1 MAELSDIQ
9 NQTIQDEIE
18 EYLERADEIERFTEL
33 FARVKPAMQ
42 DIAAAIIEGDDD
54 EVDALTAKA
63 LENGIDAIEIMDDG
77 LIAGM
82 GIVGIKFRENFV
94 FVPEVLSCARAMRA
108 GMAHIEPILSASGIE
123 SQGKVIMGTVKGDLH
138 DIGKNLVVLLLES
151 SGFEVI
157 NIGEN
162 VDPQQFVEKARKLN
176 ADVVG
181 MSSLLTTGDP
191 HIKSTIE
198 AFKDSDLAGKVK
210 LLCGGAAV
218 TKKFAVDECGA
229 DAYATDAVDAVR
241 VVKQL
246 LAIAA

>member
-1 MAELSDIQ
+1 MVDLQAIKDAV
-9 NQTIQDEIE
+9 NKGK
-18 EYLERADEIERFTEL
+18 R
-33 FARVKPAMQ
+33 K
-42 DIAAAIIEGDDD
+42 DIAGLVQAALDAGTDPQVIINDYMVEAMK
-54 EVDALTAKA
+54 EVGARFEAKK
-63 LENGIDAIEIMDDG
+63 I
-77 LIAGM
+77 
-82 GIVGIKFRENFV
+82 
-94 FVPEVLSCARAMRA
+94 FVPEMMMSARTMQA
-108 GMAHIEPILSASGIE
+108 GVEVIKPLITGGNEVKKLGI
-123 SQGKVIMGTVKGDLH
+123 VVMGTVFGDLH

-246 LAIAA
+246 LEIAA